1 MKRPAAQEA
10 RPAASDTRRFRQCLP
25 ESRRI
30 VVKIGSRVIVQPS
43 GRPDTR
49 RIHALVREVAELRRA
64 GYEIVMVS
72 SGAIAAG
79 MEALGIRERPTSVP
93 DLQMCAAIGQS
104 RLMSQYTGLFDRE
117 KLLVG
122 QILLTHDDFA
132 QKVRL
137 ANLRRSMEHLLRSGA
152 IPVVNENDVVAD
164 EEVKADLSLG
174 DNDHLASLVARQV
187 RADLLVLLSTT
198 DGLRDTRPEGR
209 NRRIA
214 CVESIGRELHRLV
227 KPVSGGL
234 SKGGMD
240 SKLRA
245 AEACVQA
252 GTNVVIAHGRKPGV
266 LAQIVAGEDVG
277 TLFVASPA

>member
-1 MKRPAAQEA
+1 MKTLQKL
-10 RPAASDTRRFRQCLP
+10 RQCLP
-25 ESRRI
+25 ESRRV

-43 GRPDTR
+43 GRPDIR
-49 RIHALVREVAELRRA
+49 RLRALVGEMAALRRR
-64 GYEIVMVS
+64 GYELVVVS

-93 DLQMCAAIGQS
+93 DLQMCAAIGQG
-104 RLMSQYTGLFDRE
+104 RLMASYTELFAKE
-117 KLLVG
+117 KLLAG

-132 QKVRL
+132 HKLRL
-137 ANLRRSMEHLLRSGA
+137 ANLRRSMEHLLRAGA
-152 IPVVNENDVVAD
+152 VPVVNENDVVAD

-209 NRRIA
+209 NRRIP
-214 CVESIGRELHRLV
+214 CVETIGRELHRLV
-227 KPVSGGL
+227 RPVEGGL

-245 AEACVQA
+245 AEACVLA
-252 GTNVVIAHGRKPGV
+252 GTNVVIAHGRKAGV
-266 LAQIVAGEDVG
+266 LAAVLAGDDVG
-277 TLFVASPA
+277 TLFAASPA

>member
-1 MKRPAAQEA
+1 MKTLQKL
-10 RPAASDTRRFRQCLP
+10 RQCLP

-43 GRPDTR
+43 GRPDVR
-49 RIHALVREVAELRRA
+49 RLRALVGEMAGLRRR
-64 GYEIVMVS
+64 GYELVVVS

-93 DLQMCAAIGQS
+93 DLQMCAAIGQG
-104 RLMSQYTGLFDRE
+104 RLMARYTELFARE
-117 KLLVG
+117 KLLAG

-137 ANLRRSMEHLLRSGA
+137 ANLRRSMEHLLRAGA
-152 IPVVNENDVVAD
+152 VPVVNENDVVAD
-164 EEVKADLSLG
+164 EEVRADLSLG

-209 NRRIA
+209 NRRIS
-214 CVESIGRELHRLV
+214 CVETIGRELHRLV
-227 KPVSGGL
+227 KPVQGGL

-245 AEACVQA
+245 AEDCVLA
-252 GTNVVIAHGRKPGV
+252 GTNVVIAHGRKAGILSSV
-266 LAQIVAGEDVG
+266 LAGDDVG
-277 TLFVASPA
+277 TLFAASPA